1 MCMEDKREAE
11 HFVAVL
17 KEVTKAL
24 VNDDSVR
31 LKELSNMTIHS
42 ASIFQDTDS
51 ITIAIL
57 IYSLSKVVERREHL
71 KIKNWGNFVRKFN
84 LAISIAT
91 KSLEQDRKDKFTHYL
106 EMARKT
112 ISSISPNLK
121 PAIQDVLRKASI
133 NKASKIYEHG
143 ISMEQTAKLLGITQ
157 WELSEYTGQTG
168 IADVDY
174 NKTMDVKSRAKMAFD
189 FFS

>member
-1 MCMEDKREAE
+1 MDEDKKEVE
-11 HFVAVL
+11 HFVSVL
-17 KEVTKAL
+17 SDATKAL
-24 VNDDSVR
+24 IKDDSVK
-31 LKELSNMTIHS
+31 LKELSNKTIHS

-57 IYSLSKVVERREHL
+57 IYSLSKLVERREHL
-71 KIKNWGNFVRKFN
+71 KIKNWSNFTRKFN
-84 LAISIAT
+84 LAVSIAAR
-91 KSLEQDRKDKFTHYL
+91 SLEQNRRDKFTHYL
-106 EMARKT
+106 EMARKS
-112 ISSISPNLK
+112 ISSISPNIK
-121 PAIQDVLRKASI
+121 PAVQDVLRKASI

-174 NKTMDVKSRAKMAFD
+174 NKTMDVKARARMALE